1 MDDNKIVELFFNRDE
16 EAIKKTQEKYGAYCY
31 TIAFNILNDEADSKE
46 CENDTYMKAWNL
58 IPPKKPEILSTF
70 LGKLTRNI
78 AIDRYR
84 KAHSL
89 KRGAGEVQGVL
100 DELGEIV
107 SENDSLEASVE
118 REELVKAID
127 SFLSGIPKEQ
137 CDMFV
142 MRYWYAVPISKIAN
156 LMGDTNG
163 NVSVKLLRIR
173 KNLKE
178 YLIKRG
184 FEI

>member
-89 KRGAGEVQGVL
+89 KRGAGEAQEVL

-107 SENDSLEASVE
+107 SGNDSLEASIE

-127 SFLSGIPKEQ
+127 FFLSGIPKEQ

-142 MRYWYAVPISKIAN
+142 MRYWYAAPISKIAN